1 MYVRFQVDLVQYV
14 NNIFNG
20 TGISITKEEPILVD
34 TVEYFDKLNG
44 VIKKTTKRHG
54 KFIVS
59 FFQVFIFFLLFY
71 LLVKL
76 AGFHHV

>member
-1 MYVRFQVDLVQYV
+1 MQYV

-34 TVEYFDKLNG
+34 TMEYFDKLNG

-59 FFQVFIFFLLFY
+59 FFSGFYFLSSFLS
-71 LLVKL
+71 LGEASRVSSCI
-76 AGFHHV
+76 A